1 MRSSNQESDGRMM
14 NKQSE
19 QSLMFGIM
27 AGLFLAVSMGGLLVG
42 YLSGKSSGIH
52 VVRTEAVEAN
62 HARWIVAPNG
72 TTTFEW
78 NKQ

>member
-1 MRSSNQESDGRMM
+1 MM
-14 NKQSE
+14 DKQSE
-19 QSLMFGIM
+19 QSLEDTITF
-27 AGLFLAVSMGGLLVG
+27 AFFLAFFLTGVLVG
-42 YLSGKSSGIH
+42 YLSGKDSGIH
-52 VVRTEAVEAN
+52 VVRIEAVEAG